1 MTTIQDFIK
10 TLEEEGLNATAI
22 ALRLNVSQPMVSIY
36 KKENCNINLNT
47 ALYIFKEFGVC
58 LHPFAEES
66 LIFELCKATKTEPD
80 EELEDEDTDL

>member
-58 LHPFAEES
+58 LHPFAEDS
-66 LIFELCKATKTEPD
+66 LLFELCKATKIEQKQGAT
-80 EELEDEDTDL
+80 DEDTDL